1 MRWKWTE
8 LRSSLLTS
16 GAHERGAGR
25 ERIRTDLERRG
36 VSPELSQRLC
46 QRVEDRAPTLDRTGY
61 ELLLDGVAAAAG
73 AHDESELQMSQQLRD
88 LQDVERLME
97 GFTKEL
103 AKLDEVLEVLAAHVR
118 RMRSSYPSATG
129 RRLH

>member
-1 MRWKWTE
+1 MRWKWIG
-8 LRSSLLTS
+8 SSLEASEGHETS
-16 GAHERGAGR
+16 AGR
-25 ERIRTDLERRG
+25 QRIRSDLERRG
-36 VSPELSQRLC
+36 VSPELSERLC
-46 QRVEDRAPTLDRTGY
+46 QRVEDRAPQLDPKEY

-73 AHDESELQMSQQLRD
+73 AHDESGQEMSQQLRE
-88 LQDVERLME
+88 LQDIERLMG

-118 RMRSSYPSATG
+118 RMRSNTSSVEG

>member
-1 MRWKWTE
+1 MRWKWSE
-8 LRSSLLTS
+8 LRGDPKISRIP
-16 GAHERGAGR
+16 ERSAGR
-25 ERIRTDLERRG
+25 ERIRADLERRG

-46 QRVEDRAPTLDRTGY
+46 VRVEDRAPGLDHSEY

-73 AHDESELQMSQQLRD
+73 VHDESEQETSQQLRD
-88 LQDVERLME
+88 LQDIERLMG

-118 RMRSSYPSATG
+118 KMRSNTPD